1 MSSSLIGERKLRVTN
16 ERIVEEAWN
25 IVNESFLGTGCR
37 WWLPEAWP
45 IYLSLSMQKRKD
57 IPSTLILTRSKAH
70 EWINVCLWIF
80 SKFLPFLVG
89 LYSFSELSPDSGT
102 FSWVGYFLRI

>member
-1 MSSSLIGERKLRVTN
+1 MRELWRKLGISSMKVSS
-16 ERIVEEAWN
+16 VLVA
-25 IVNESFLGTGCR
+25 VGGC
-37 WWLPEAWP
+37 LKCGQ
-45 IYLSLSMQKRKD
+45 YLSLSMQKRKD

-89 LYSFSELSPDSGT
+89 LYSFSELSPDSGA